1 VFLLWLEGETVKKG
15 KAKPS
20 GQELAEAIIG
30 RRNLKKALA
39 FHERM
44 LGPKE
49 GDRDG

>member
-1 VFLLWLEGETVKKG
+1 MIHLSTKKG
-15 KAKPS
+15 EAKLS